1 MNTKEAGRVPESQGA
16 MDQRALRLLVESNW
30 EKMSRDCPPVLRSEK
45 NTSVRKLS

>member
-30 EKMSRDCPPVLRSEK
+30 EKMSCDCPPQYSDQ
-45 NTSVRKLS
+45 RKIPQ